1 MDVAETSSRV
11 QIMNS
16 IVDTYTLAKFEDSLQ
31 SLHKCNMVHTAGW
44 RLQWLDCLQ
53 DENKLL
59 HFSELSKLRSLQDQ
73 IIVVW

>member
-44 RLQWLDCLQ
+44 RLQ
-53 DENKLL
+53 
-59 HFSELSKLRSLQDQ
+59 
-73 IIVVW
+73 